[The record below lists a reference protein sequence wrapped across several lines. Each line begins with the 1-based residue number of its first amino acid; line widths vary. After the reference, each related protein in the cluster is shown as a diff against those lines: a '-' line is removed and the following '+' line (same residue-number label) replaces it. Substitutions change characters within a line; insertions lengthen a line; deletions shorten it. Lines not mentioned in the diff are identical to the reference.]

1 MLPQLRRHFK
11 IYISSSFFSPF
22 TRINCITFS
31 LIWNTYKSQW
41 SFMQSST
48 MNMNMSWGFIKM
60 KAPKLSPIN
69 TWKGWQWLMGK
80 AKLKKSHMADWP
92 FSCRGH
98 QGSKATSPKEM
109 SASLVPEITGNA
121 LQKKWEAKRL
131 KSHTKEHHNCSS
143 TYWHLFHCGFS
154 LLKVGPPT

>member
-98 QGSKATSPKEM
+98 QGAKPPLLRRCQHPWSQKSLGMPCRRSGKPKGLNLILKNTIIVQALIDTCFIV
-109 SASLVPEITGNA
+109 ASL
-121 LQKKWEAKRL
+121 
-131 KSHTKEHHNCSS
+131 SS
-143 TYWHLFHCGFS
+143 
-154 LLKVGPPT
+154 K